1 MTRRLMVTFH
11 LVYLGIRL
19 AQQEDGAL
27 RVIKVEDKI
36 VKNGSSV
43 EEASDMR
50 VTCYVHIHIFWL
62 NYFI

>member
-1 MTRRLMVTFH
+1 MTDINMEAMLDT
-11 LVYLGIRL
+11 LNNI
-19 AQQEDGAL
+19 
-27 RVIKVEDKI
+27 IKVEDKI

-50 VTCYVHIHIFWL
+50 VTCYVHIHILWL